1 MKKREEIKKFSI
13 WKLLLTILCT
23 TIISAFIGFI
33 SIFMSEIPNW
43 IYSEVAD
50 VTETTEEGKMLL
62 KYWED
67 LFESR
72 TQQEDYENEDYSL
85 KGKILIELIHER
97 PSYKIVKTFAMTC
110 LIGTVLGTIIYIIVI
125 QKAEGKQM
133 IIELVIAFTV
143 LIIMIIFL
151 NLMYQNDINR
161 IINEFTS
168 QPITYY
174 AHIYDLESNEEYIVI
189 QYIVLVAII
198 YIVNMI
204 RQKILANKLNKEL
217 NKELN
222 KK

>member
-1 MKKREEIKKFSI
+1 MKTRESIKKFSI
-13 WKLLLTILCT
+13 GKLLLTVLCT
-23 TIISAFIGFI
+23 TIISTCIGFI
-33 SIFMSEIPNW
+33 SIFMSEVSNW

-50 VTETTEEGKMLL
+50 VIETTEEGRMLY

-72 TQQEDYENEDYSL
+72 TQIEQDEYNEEEYSI

-110 LIGTVLGTIIYIIVI
+110 LIGMVLGTIIYIIVI

-133 IIELVIAFTV
+133 IIELIIAFLA
-143 LIIMIIFL
+143 LIIITIFL
-151 NLMYQNDINR
+151 NLMYQNDINK
-161 IINEFTS
+161 IINNFTS

-189 QYIVLVAII
+189 QYIIVAAII

-204 RQKILANKLNKEL
+204 RQKILTNKLNKEL
-217 NKELN
+217 NN
-222 KK
+222 K

>member
-1 MKKREEIKKFSI
+1 MKIKESIKKFSI
-13 WKLLLTILCT
+13 GKLLLTILCT
-23 TIISAFIGFI
+23 TMISTFIGFI
-33 SIFMSEIPNW
+33 SIFMSEISNW

-50 VTETTEEGKMLL
+50 VIETTEEGKMLY

-72 TQQEDYENEDYSL
+72 TQVEQDEYNKETYSI
-85 KGKILIELIHER
+85 KGKILVELIHER
-97 PSYKIVKTFAMTC
+97 PSYKIVKTFAMTS
-110 LIGTVLGTIIYIIVI
+110 LIGTVLVTIIYIIVI

-133 IIELVIAFTV
+133 IIELIIAFTV

-189 QYIVLVAII
+189 QYIVVVAII
-198 YIVNMI
+198 YIVNII

-217 NKELN
+217 NN
-222 KK
+222 K